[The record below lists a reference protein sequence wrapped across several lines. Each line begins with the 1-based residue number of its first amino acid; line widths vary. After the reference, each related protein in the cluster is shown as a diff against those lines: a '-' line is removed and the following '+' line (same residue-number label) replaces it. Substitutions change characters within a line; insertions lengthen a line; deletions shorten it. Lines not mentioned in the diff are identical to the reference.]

1 MAISRLSKGNPP
13 SGVYLATREFLYSV
27 LCAGYALLDLTGGKK
42 GGLRTESRLETG
54 ENRD

>member
-42 GGLRTESRLETG
+42 GGGADG
-54 ENRD
+54 EPAGDGGE